1 MKIDIDKIINQID
14 KNWTR
19 DEIVKF
25 VHIELGKQLIYDNSY
40 SNNKQDKNDKNSDM
54 TEMSKK
60 RREKLLYLDTNL
72 DTTEQI
78 CKSMAEISAAIF
90 NKLGI
95 KARVIG
101 VEGKGDIDGAIRKDS
116 RETIVVPEIYSVAL
130 NGNSIKA
137 GKNEQTKQTDTRAK
151 HYYTEIFVDGK
162 EPIIQDYLMEGALA
176 RIKMGEST
184 VQDDIIPGLC
194 TEDDYAAREGNP
206 IPIKNSYKDKLDNEL
221 KQKYGA
227 DNNLNDKVQFILEKL
242 DQAELEFGFEEAKE
256 YVWFLSKSMT
266 NAQEQTKTQGNIR
279 LCNLIKETENSADVV
294 CVYGINNQNYFVR
307 GNLDRLGELPQVGK
321 IKEEQINEI
330 LKIGFE
336 PREKSDKE
344 FLENQISN
352 YVFKTSPKEI
362 VNYATE
368 NDSSYINEYGEI
380 IRPDNQE
387 TEQDNSYKIKPQQI
401 GKNIINTPIQ
411 AKQEAEKV
419 EAENIHTKDKV
430 NEGESL
436 DDN

>member
-14 KNWTR
+14 KNWTQ
-19 DEIVKF
+19 DEIIKF

-40 SNNKQDKNDKNSDM
+40 SYNKSDKVNDKSDM
-54 TEMSKK
+54 TNMSRR
-60 RREKLLYLDTNL
+60 RREKLLYTNTNL

-78 CKSMAEISAAIF
+78 CKGMAEISAAIF

-184 VQDDIIPGLC
+184 VQDNIIPGLC
-194 TEDDYAAREGNP
+194 TEDDYAARVENP

-227 DNNLNDKVQFILEKL
+227 DNNLNDKVQFIFEKL
-242 DQAELEFGFEEAKE
+242 DQAELEFSFEEAKG
-256 YVWFLSKSMT
+256 YFGFLSNSMT
-266 NAQEQTKTQGNIR
+266 NAQEKTKLKGNRR

-294 CVYGINNQNYFVR
+294 CVYGINNQNYLVR
-307 GNLDRLGELPQVGK
+307 GNIERLEELPQIGK
-321 IKEEQINEI
+321 IGEEQINKI
-330 LKIGFE
+330 LSKGFE
-336 PREKSDKE
+336 PRGKRDKE

-362 VNYATE
+362 VNHATE

-380 IRPDNQE
+380 IRPNNQE
-387 TEQDNSYKIKPQQI
+387 TEQDNSYEIKPQQI
-401 GKNIINTPIQ
+401 GKTTINTPTQ

-419 EAENIHTKDKV
+419 EVENIHTQD
-430 NEGESL
+430 
-436 DDN
+436 